1 LNAYYFNGV
10 KKPKP
15 YKKIEGL
22 DLIDKV
28 INIDQSPIGRT
39 PRSNPAT
46 YTEVFTEIRKL
57 FTMTSES
64 MIRGYKAGRFSF
76 NVKADAVKPVKGL
89 ECVLSK

>member
-1 LNAYYFNGV
+1 MV
-10 KKPKP
+10 SKPKP

-28 INIDQSPIGRT
+28 IIDQSPIGRT
-39 PRSNPAT
+39 PRSNPA

-64 MIRGYKAGRFSF
+64 MIGAIRQDVS
-76 NVKADAVKPVKGL
+76 
-89 ECVLSK
+89 VLT

>member
-1 LNAYYFNGV
+1 MPIILMAS
-10 KKPKP
+10 KPKP

-64 MIRGYKAGRFSF
+64 MIR
-76 NVKADAVKPVKGL
+76 L
-89 ECVLSK
+89 

>member
-10 KKPKP
+10 KNQNH
-15 YKKIEGL
+15 KKIEGL

-28 INIDQSPIGRT
+28 IILTKADRRT

-64 MIRGYKAGRFSF
+64 MIGAIRRDVS
-76 NVKADAVKPVKGL
+76 
-89 ECVLSK
+89 VLT

>member
-1 LNAYYFNGV
+1 MPIILMAS
-10 KKPKP
+10 KPKL

-39 PRSNPAT
+39 PRSNSAT

-57 FTMTSES
+57 FANDFREHDSGA
-64 MIRGYKAGRFSF
+64 IRQDVS
-76 NVKADAVKPVKGL
+76 
-89 ECVLSK
+89 VLT

>member
-57 FTMTSES
+57 FMTSEHDS
-64 MIRGYKAGRFSF
+64 
-76 NVKADAVKPVKGL
+76 GL
-89 ECVLSK
+89 

>member
-10 KKPKP
+10 KNPNRI
-15 YKKIEGL
+15 KKIEGL

-57 FTMTSES
+57 FNDFREHDS
-64 MIRGYKAGRFSF
+64 
-76 NVKADAVKPVKGL
+76 GL
-89 ECVLSK
+89 